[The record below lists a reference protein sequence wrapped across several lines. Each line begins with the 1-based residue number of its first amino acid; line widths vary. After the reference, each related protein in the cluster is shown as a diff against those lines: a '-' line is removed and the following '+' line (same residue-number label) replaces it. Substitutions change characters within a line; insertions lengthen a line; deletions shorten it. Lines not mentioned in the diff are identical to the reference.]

1 MSILL
6 LETLHTDAETLLRSY
21 ADVLNVGEAAERPFE
36 PAAVEAILTRGRGR
50 VTRELMERCPNLR
63 AVARCGV
70 GLDNVDTA
78 AADALG
84 IVVVYAP
91 GTTTTAVAEHT
102 LMLML
107 AAARQLRPVAQAVHQ
122 GNWAIRNGYEGI
134 ELAGKTLGIVGFGQI
149 GRRVAELGRSLGM
162 QVVVWSRS
170 GSGPYPAL
178 ALDELLGTADVVS
191 LHVALTPETRHLINA
206 EALRKMRPGALLINT
221 ARGAIV
227 DEQALQDALSE
238 GRLGGFAADVLEEE
252 PPKAGNTI
260 LAHPHTIITPHI
272 AALTET
278 TYRRICVETAAN
290 VLAVLR
296 GETPAEGSVYVNRS
310 Q

>member
-6 LETLHTDAETLLRSY
+6 LETLHADAETLLRSH
-21 ADVLNVGEAAERPFE
+21 AEVFNVGEAADAPFE
-36 PAAVEAILTRGRGR
+36 PADVEAILTRGRGR
-50 VTRELMERCPNLR
+50 VTRTLMERCQKLR
-63 AVARCGV
+63 VVARCGV

-78 AADALG
+78 AAQALG
-84 IVVVYAP
+84 KTVIYAP

-107 AAARQLRPVAQAVHQ
+107 AAARRLRPVAEAVHQ

-134 ELAGKTLGIVGFGQI
+134 ELAGKTLGIIGFGQI

-178 ALDELLGTADVVS
+178 ALDELLRTADVVS
-191 LHVALTPETRHLINA
+191 LHVALTPETRHLIGA
-206 EALRKMRPGALLINT
+206 EALQTMRPGALLINT
-221 ARGAIV
+221 ARGAII
-227 DEQALQDALSE
+227 DEQALQDALRE

-252 PPKAGNTI
+252 PPAPDNT
-260 LAHPHTIITPHI
+260 LLDHPHAIITPHI

-296 GETPAEGSVYVNRS
+296 GKAPAEGAVYRRE
-310 Q
+310 